1 MSKKMVEG
9 RADSSPVKPTGSLT
23 GLNEIFCVQIAN
35 TEKSIARARE
45 ERMEMLSEL
54 SDKALAYVWRP
65 IAYAYNWTD
74 GHDTESLSKD
84 DVWRMN
90 LVCAVAHGS
99 PEVIDRIAD
108 YRAFLERKERRIANG
123 QAD

>member
-45 ERMEMLSEL
+45 ELMEMLSEL
-54 SDKALAYVWRP
+54 SDKALACVASYC
-65 IAYAYNWTD
+65 
-74 GHDTESLSKD
+74 
-84 DVWRMN
+84 
-90 LVCAVAHGS
+90 VCVQLDRWARYGI
-99 PEVIDRIAD
+99 VI
-108 YRAFLERKERRIANG
+108 
-123 QAD
+123 